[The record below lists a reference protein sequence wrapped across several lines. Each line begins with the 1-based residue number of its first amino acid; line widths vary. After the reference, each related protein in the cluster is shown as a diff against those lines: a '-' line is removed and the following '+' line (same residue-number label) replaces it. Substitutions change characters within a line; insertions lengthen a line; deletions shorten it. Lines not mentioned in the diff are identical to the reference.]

1 MEAEPA
7 EKHDD
12 AAGVH
17 REPAATG
24 EADEPGDTPSSRI
37 GQTVDGRYAITELI
51 GEGGMGSVYRAEHS
65 TIRRPVAIK
74 FLNSELRQFPE
85 TNARLRRE
93 AFAAG
98 RLTHP
103 NCVGVNDCGSLSDG
117 SVYLVMEFVEGRT
130 LERAIREAGRLD
142 VARALRITRHVLRGL
157 AHAHGLDVVHRDIKP
172 ENVVLV
178 SHDGDPDFAKI
189 LDFGIAKL
197 LGEAVEEAGGE
208 ALTRAGFA
216 LGTPTY
222 MSPEQ
227 VSAAS
232 VDGRT
237 DLYSVSV
244 MLYEMIAGR
253 PPFLGEDMV
262 AIATQHVLKEPPTF
276 REVDPL
282 LSVPQDVEQLVRDGL
297 RKDVEERT
305 KKAEE
310 FLQRIDDCL
319 VALAGEDGARR
330 QPTQIM
336 DVTQGA
342 SPSAGQAD
350 LSSVPARLVSGVVTR
365 ARNVTARWNRKQL
378 AGVGVVVATFAVL
391 LALFAGPT
399 HEEELNRAIAQLEDG
414 KKCQERRKAV
424 ATLKALGDEKA
435 IPALK
440 KARRRMYGGILGI
453 GKKNANACLRKD
465 ANAAIKHLEN

>member
-1 MEAEPA
+1 MEAANERD
-7 EKHDD
+7 EKHDGAESIPRD
-12 AAGVH
+12 DRV
-17 REPAATG
+17 
-24 EADEPGDTPSSRI
+24 
-37 GQTVDGRYAITELI
+37 GQVVDDRYSITELI

-117 SVYLVMEFVEGRT
+117 SVYLVMEFVDGRT
-130 LERAIREAGRLD
+130 LERTIRQAGRLE
-142 VARALRITRHVLRGL
+142 VTRALRITRHVLRGL

-172 ENVVLV
+172 ENIVLV
-178 SHDGDPDFAKI
+178 NQDGDADFAKI

-227 VSAAS
+227 LSAAS

-253 PPFLGEDMV
+253 PPFLGQDMV
-262 AIATQHVLKEPPTF
+262 EIATQHLLKEPPPF
-276 REVDPL
+276 SEVDKA
-282 LSVPQDVEQLVRDGL
+282 LSVPESVERLVRDGL
-297 RKDVEERT
+297 HKDGDARIKTADEYLV
-305 KKAEE
+305 
-310 FLQRIDDCL
+310 RIDACL
-319 VALAGEDGARR
+319 
-330 QPTQIM
+330 
-336 DVTQGA
+336 
-342 SPSAGQAD
+342 AD
-350 LSSVPARLVSGVVTR
+350 LAAGDIAREITTESCLPAPARLVSGVVAR
-365 ARNVTARWNRKQL
+365 ARNATERWNRKQI
-378 AGVGVVVATFAVL
+378 AGAAAVAVTFCVL
-391 LALFAGPT
+391 VAALSGPT
-399 HEEELNRAIAQLEDG
+399 HEEELSRALAQLTDG
-414 KKCQERRKAV
+414 KKCQERREAV
-424 ATLKALGDEKA
+424 ETLRALGDKAA

-440 KARRRMYGGILGI
+440 KAQHRMYGGVLGI
-453 GKKNANACLRKD
+453 GQKNANACLRND
-465 ANAAIKHLEN
+465 AKAAIKYLEN